1 MTSDASPFKALMS
14 RLFPD
19 MKGVCQRIDEEIE
32 THLAMSSEAAIRDG
46 VSAEDAYRDAVL
58 RFGDP
63 SAVRAELIEIALRP
77 RRRLVAAAGLAA
89 CAALALSVGLVGVVH
104 SRSTRMGQTI
114 AELDLALRQERA
126 RSSVVSSAR
135 FLEPAQ
141 TVHIVRIDGAV
152 GKPRTWTISRDEPV
166 TVRQLLARSRVLEAE
181 TTGLVFV
188 IPFRDSD
195 AIWSARVSDWTDP
208 DEPDRL
214 ITESC
219 TIMVER
225 RLNHPA

>member
-1 MTSDASPFKALMS
+1 MTPNASPFKVLVS

-19 MKGVCQRIDEEIE
+19 MRGVCQRIDEEIE
-32 THLAMSSEAAIRDG
+32 THLTMSSEAQIG
-46 VSAEDAYRDAVL
+46 QGESAEDARRVAIE

-77 RRRLVAAAGLAA
+77 RRRLAAATGVAA
-89 CAALALSVGLVGVVH
+89 CAALALSVGLVGMVH
-104 SRSTRMGQTI
+104 TRSIRMGQTI

-126 RSSVVSSAR
+126 RTSVVSSAR

-141 TVHIVRIDGAV
+141 TVHIVRVDGAV
-152 GKPRTWTISRDEPV
+152 GKPRTWTISRDEQV

-181 TTGLVFV
+181 ATGLVFV

-195 AIWSARVSDWTDP
+195 AVWSAKVSDWTDP

-219 TIMVER
+219 TIMVEQR
-225 RLNHPA
+225 RNHPA